1 MGASVALLVASA
13 AAVEPLRFG
22 PYDVARLFSISK
34 SENRNDVVYGVRL
47 DDRCAPRGDSPVF
60 VYWEMLERGPGV
72 TEPVLDR
79 ELRAYGIASQRVL
92 ARGPAGG
99 SVDLV
104 LRAMPSRHILVRTD
118 RVERACKAWPS
129 LSIGGTDAY
138 LYDIYVKL
146 RPLGI
151 DSLLLS
157 GRTTDGT
164 RVVHERVVR

>member
-1 MGASVALLVASA
+1 MLVASA
-13 AAVEPLRFG
+13 AAIEPLRFG

-34 SENRNDVVYGVRL
+34 SENSNEVVYGVRL
-47 DDRCAPRGDSPVF
+47 DDSCTPRGESPVF
-60 VYWEMLERGPGV
+60 AYWEMLERGPGV
-72 TEPVLDR
+72 TEPLLDR

-92 ARGPAGG
+92 VRGPAGG

-104 LRAMPSRHILVRTD
+104 LRAMPTRHILVRTD
-118 RVERACKAWPS
+118 RVERACRALPS
-129 LSIGGTDAY
+129 LSVGGTDAY

-151 DSLLLS
+151 GALLLS

-164 RVVHERVVR
+164 RVVHERIVR